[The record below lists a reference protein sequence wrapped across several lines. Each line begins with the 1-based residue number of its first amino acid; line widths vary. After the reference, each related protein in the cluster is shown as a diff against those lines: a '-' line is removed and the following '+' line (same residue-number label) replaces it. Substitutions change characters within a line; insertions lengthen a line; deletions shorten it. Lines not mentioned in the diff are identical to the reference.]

1 MQVGPIGKKMER
13 AEKGEEK
20 GERTDR
26 WIKTERKKI
35 ERKDLAQTYSERQIQ
50 AKES

>member
-13 AEKGEEK
+13 AEK

-35 ERKDLAQTYSERQIQ
+35 ERKDLAQTYSERQI
-50 AKES
+50 